1 MTTTYAGTADQY
13 LDSRDLIEYAAD
25 ETNREED
32 PDTCAAIDALADKG
46 IEDWEYG
53 AHFIRE
59 DCFTEYA
66 QEFAEDIGAISRDG
80 QWPTYCI
87 DWEWAARELQQD
99 YTTVEYLGHTYYVR

>member
-1 MTTTYAGTADQY
+1 MATTYAGTADQY

-32 PDTCAAIDALADKG
+32 PDTCAAIDALEDEG
-46 IEDWEYG
+46 VEDWEYG

-66 QEFAEDIGAISRDG
+66 QELAEDIGAMARSLA
-80 QWPTYCI
+80 WPLSYI
-87 DWEWAARELQQD
+87 DWDAAADALKMD
-99 YTTVEYLGHTYYVR
+99 YTTVEYLGRTYYVR

>member
-1 MTTTYAGTADQY
+1 MTTTYAGTADRY

-32 PDTCAAIDALADKG
+32 PDTCAAIDALAG
-46 IEDWEYG
+46 ERIEDWEYG

-66 QEFAEDIGAISRDG
+66 QELADDIGAVDDSHG
-80 QWPTYCI
+80 WPLSYI
-87 DWEWAARELQQD
+87 DWDAAADALKMD
-99 YTTVEYLGHTYYVR
+99 YTSVEYLGHTYYVR